1 MERKMKLSRPAKIWM
16 ILSIAWMVAIF
27 LFSAESG
34 DDSQELS
41 WSVGGIIGQIF
52 VPGFAGWSA
61 AKQMAFVQ
69 MIDHAVRK
77 CAHATEYAVLG
88 ILYLGTLRRLPEREG
103 SAMRHPAL
111 TALVMAFL
119 YACTDEIHQIFVPDR
134 GPGVKDV
141 MIDTAGALAGIVIYL
156 LVSRIAGAVRKK
168 KQN

>member
-1 MERKMKLSRPAKIWM
+1 
-16 ILSIAWMVAIF
+16 
-27 LFSAESG
+27 
-34 DDSQELS
+34 
-41 WSVGGIIGQIF
+41 
-52 VPGFAGWSA
+52 
-61 AKQMAFVQ
+61 
-69 MIDHAVRK
+69 
-77 CAHATEYAVLG
+77 
-88 ILYLGTLRRLPEREG
+88 
-103 SAMRHPAL
+103 MRHPAL